1 MGPSFTP
8 IVGSALNS
16 AIIHYS
22 CPPINS
28 KKHLKDDILLIDS
41 GGHYK
46 DGTTDLTRVV
56 CFGEN
61 EKYD

>member
-1 MGPSFTP
+1 MGPSFNP
-8 IVGSALNS
+8 IVGSGSNS

-22 CPPINS
+22 CSSKNS

-56 CFGEN
+56 CFGES
-61 EKYD
+61 EK